1 MAGAKAQGGEWKGS
15 EMTAK
20 TFLTISS
27 IFAILYGLSFLLAPG
42 QSIATFGSEP
52 EPHLVLV
59 VRFLGSVFLAFG
71 ALQWLSKD
79 FRDWEAI
86 RAVLIAVVVLNVLNL
101 LLNLWGM
108 AQGLF
113 NAMGWLN
120 IIVNIVFLGGALYSF
135 SNGRRQV
142 A

>member
-1 MAGAKAQGGEWKGS
+1 
-15 EMTAK
+15 
-20 TFLTISS
+20 
-27 IFAILYGLSFLLAPG
+27 
-42 QSIATFGSEP
+42 
-52 EPHLVLV
+52 V
-59 VRFLGSVFLAFG
+59 V
-71 ALQWLSKD
+71 QQD

-86 RAVLIAVVVLNVLNL
+86 RAVLIAVIVLNVLNL

-113 NAMGWLN
+113 NGMGWLN
-120 IIVNIVFLGGALYSF
+120 IIINLIFLAGALYWF

>member
-1 MAGAKAQGGEWKGS
+1 
-15 EMTAK
+15 MTAR

-27 IFAILYGLSFLLAPG
+27 IFAILYGLGFLLAPG
-42 QSIATFGSEP
+42 QSIATYGSEP
-52 EPHLVLV
+52 EAHLVLV
-59 VRFLGSVFLAFG
+59 VRFLGSVLLAFG
-71 ALQWLSKD
+71 VLQWFSKD

-86 RAVLIAVVVLNVLNL
+86 RAVLIAVIVLNVLNL
-101 LLNLWGM
+101 LLNLLGM

-113 NAMGWLN
+113 NGMGWLN
-120 IIVNIVFLGGALYSF
+120 IIINLIFLAGALYWF